1 VNVKTLHEIHN
12 EGLHAL
18 RKTRGPVDMVRCIQM
33 FDHGRGDYTR
43 ERTQWISNDPDEI
56 YNEIC
61 EMQKQAEPISD
72 FE

>member
-1 VNVKTLHEIHN
+1 
-12 EGLHAL
+12 
-18 RKTRGPVDMVRCIQM
+18 M
-33 FDHGRGDYTR
+33 FDHGQGDYTK
-43 ERTQWISNDPDEI
+43 ERKQWLRYDLDEI